1 MHISGAK
8 RALPCTQHAPTVP
21 TDADRLCLA
30 LADADRHCQMLAEAS
45 NAQQARIKRVAS
57 RQDRT
62 VGHAR
67 TQQPASRRPLRAGTQ
82 RATNMHSAGTRHA
95 LAMHIA
101 CTQHAPTVQTA
112 CSQHA
117 CRTARGSEGGNGDK
131 TSAAVTTTL
140 ILTQTARRDRSETY
154 NTSHNSATGKIWPG
168 GEIVTHGKQESHTHR
183 GFFIKTD
190 NDPNDTVPRIRQIST
205 GPKQRGVIHLPTARV
220 TSHPYVKNTNW

>member
-1 MHISGAK
+1 M
-8 RALPCTQHAPTVP
+8 
-21 TDADRLCLA
+21 
-30 LADADRHCQMLAEAS
+30 LADAS

-57 RQDRT
+57 RHDRA

-168 GEIVTHGKQESHTHR
+168 GEIVTHGKQESNTRR

-190 NDPNDTVPRIRQIST
+190 NDPNDTVPRNRPIST
-205 GPKQRGVIHLPTARV
+205 GPTQRGVHTHADGACNFTPICE
-220 TSHPYVKNTNW
+220 NTNWRLMTPIPRIIPRRTTQFDQKVERCS